1 MPPIPPMSMSD
12 GAAVPR
18 AIPEVDAP
26 QDVRSRMTLATRT
39 ALLTAGVAVLT
50 VLVSGLVAYPLV
62 RQSANVQARAS
73 LAQQADIIVGLLGGE
88 RPGNVPEGE
97 LRDRVQALDEQ
108 GIVGYVIRDGAVARS
123 PLLQADFEELLE
135 GRLVSVTRD
144 TAEGLVLVEGRPL
157 RGRQGIVLVQQ
168 AQVAT
173 APATALLRRMLL
185 ALAVG
190 LVLSALVGWLA
201 SRRVTRSLTE
211 AARAAERLSTGERDV
226 RLTPAGPAEV
236 AEIAESLNRLAAAL
250 AVSENRQRAFLMSVS
265 HELRTPLTAVKGYA
279 EALKDGVVTGDEVGR
294 TGAILVGESDRLE
307 RLVSDLLELSRAGA
321 VDLRLNMSE
330 VDLREFALSAG
341 DVWGDRCDRDGV
353 LFHLEAPT
361 EPLRVVSDP
370 LRLRQIVDNLAE
382 NALRVTPAGAPI
394 VLSVR
399 AEGADHAV
407 IEVRDGGPGLTE
419 DDLSVAFV
427 PEELHSR
434 YRGVRQVGTGIGLAL
449 VGGLAGRLG
458 GSAEA
463 GHASEG
469 GARFTVTIPRRRT

>member
-1 MPPIPPMSMSD
+1 MSD
-12 GAAVPR
+12 GAVVPPAVP
-18 AIPEVDAP
+18 EVEAP
-26 QDVRSRMTLATRT
+26 QGSRGRMTLATRT
-39 ALLTAGVAVLT
+39 GLLTAGVAVLT

-62 RQSANVQARAS
+62 RQSADVQAQAS
-73 LAQQADIIVGLLGGE
+73 LAQQADIIVGLLGGR
-88 RPGNVPEGE
+88 RPGDVPEGE
-97 LRDRVQALDEQ
+97 LRDRVRALDEQ
-108 GIVGYVIRDGAVARS
+108 GIAGYVIREGALARP
-123 PLLQADFEELLE
+123 PLAQADVEELLE

-144 TAEGLVLVEGRPL
+144 TADGPVLVEGRPL

-168 AQVAT
+168 ARVAT

-185 ALAVG
+185 ALALG
-190 LVLSALVGWLA
+190 LVLSVLVGWLA
-201 SRRVTRSLTE
+201 SRRVTRSLTD

-250 AVSENRQRAFLMSVS
+250 AVSENRQRSFLMSVS

-279 EALKDGVVTGDEVGR
+279 EALKDGVVTGDEVER

-307 RLVSDLLELSRAGA
+307 RLVSDLLELGRAGA
-321 VDLRLNMSE
+321 VDLRLDMGE
-330 VDLREFALSAG
+330 VDLRDFAASAAE
-341 DVWGDRCDRDGV
+341 VWSDRCERDGV
-353 LFHLEAPT
+353 LFRLESPDAA
-361 EPLRVVSDP
+361 LLVVTDP

-399 AEGADHAV
+399 ADGADRAV

-458 GSAEA
+458 GRAEA
-463 GHASEG
+463 GHANEG
-469 GARFTVTIPRRRT
+469 GARFTVTIPRVRA